1 MKQAWPWRKK
11 TKIYESI
18 VDKQLDYFKCKNK
31 VKNDTQ
37 MNMVKTITSFT
48 NVIMNM
54 ILQCDKGKQSL
65 FPKWNY
71 DEHNKEDA

>member
-1 MKQAWPWRKK
+1 
-11 TKIYESI
+11 
-18 VDKQLDYFKCKNK
+18 
-31 VKNDTQ
+31 